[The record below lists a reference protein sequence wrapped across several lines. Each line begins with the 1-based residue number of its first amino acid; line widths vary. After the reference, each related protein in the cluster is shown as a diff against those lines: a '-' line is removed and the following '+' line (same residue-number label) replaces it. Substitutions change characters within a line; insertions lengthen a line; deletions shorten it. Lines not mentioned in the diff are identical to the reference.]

1 MAWTKE
7 ELKHQGNKEIN
18 IVCHRMSAVSFIEQ
32 WVYISM
38 EQLLMS
44 RLSSAFFWAAILN
57 LRQLLDNL
65 SAYLIFLNFCSLD
78 KALHSAGFDSGFIIL
93 GTNLTNP
100 LNMLLPVLQTV
111 SKLIGSVQIYK
122 DVPLIIKAAKRQ
134 TVLLNN

>member
-44 RLSSAFFWAAILN
+44 RLSSAFFE
-57 LRQLLDNL
+57 LL
-65 SAYLIFLNFCSLD
+65 F
-78 KALHSAGFDSGFIIL
+78 
-93 GTNLTNP
+93 
-100 LNMLLPVLQTV
+100 
-111 SKLIGSVQIYK
+111 
-122 DVPLIIKAAKRQ
+122 
-134 TVLLNN
+134 

>member
-44 RLSSAFFWAAILN
+44 RLSSAFF
-57 LRQLLDNL
+57 L
-65 SAYLIFLNFCSLD
+65 SCYFKF
-78 KALHSAGFDSGFIIL
+78 KTTL
-93 GTNLTNP
+93 G
-100 LNMLLPVLQTV
+100 
-111 SKLIGSVQIYK
+111 
-122 DVPLIIKAAKRQ
+122 
-134 TVLLNN
+134 